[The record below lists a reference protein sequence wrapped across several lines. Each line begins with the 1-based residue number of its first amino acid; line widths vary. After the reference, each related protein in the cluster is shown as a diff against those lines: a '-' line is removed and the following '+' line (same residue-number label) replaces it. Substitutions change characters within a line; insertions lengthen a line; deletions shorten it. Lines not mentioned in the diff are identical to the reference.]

1 MWAAGELSR
10 RSLDEGRRGRRNV
23 LSGRHLGL
31 GMRQSGVRRH
41 DVRALPVMM
50 CKLAWIRCDLRRRSM
65 ETALPVPRT
74 LNRCTSFL

>member
-1 MWAAGELSR
+1 VDNYHDDPKMEDG
-10 RSLDEGRRGRRNV
+10 RGRRNA
-23 LSGRHLGL
+23 LSGRDLGL
-31 GMRQSGVRRH
+31 GIRQSGVRRH

-74 LNRCTSFL
+74 LSCCISFL